1 MLVRKAFSRCGAINN
16 LQSSA
21 SSCPL
26 PVVHSKCPWSSTLV
40 AGLPAVMFD
49 CHAHL
54 TDSSLAEGLHQ
65 TLLEAEAAGVTGIV
79 AVSESLDD
87 ATPVVELC
95 ASINDDASRCRK
107 LRLHPS
113 IGMHPEKA
121 DVHKVDDVLEL
132 IDKHADTI
140 VCVGEVG
147 LDFSRHLIGESGG
160 ERAERAKEVQ
170 REVFR
175 RQARRAKELGL
186 AVNVHSRSAGH
197 HAISLLQEEGIT
209 RAVLHAFDGKP
220 KDNGLITAE
229 IQQTFRVQEYLA
241 TAGGEKERYAVQA
254 AKAGYFFSVPPIV
267 CRSSGFQSLVKAL
280 PLESL
285 VLETDSPALGPEKG
299 VGNVPGNLSVSRDW
313 IASLKGVPADV
324 VAETTTANA
333 RRLFPR
339 AFDR

>member
-1 MLVRKAFSRCGAINN
+1 
-16 LQSSA
+16 
-21 SSCPL
+21 
-26 PVVHSKCPWSSTLV
+26 
-40 AGLPAVMFD
+40 MFD

-54 TDSSLAEGLHQ
+54 TDSSLAEGLQQ

-121 DVHKVDDVLEL
+121 DLHKVDDVLEL

-220 KDNGLITAE
+220 K
-229 IQQTFRVQEYLA
+229 
-241 TAGGEKERYAVQA
+241 YAVQA

-267 CRSSGFQSLVKAL
+267 CRSPGFQSLVKAL

-299 VGNVPGNLSVSRDW
+299 VRNVPGNLSISRDW